1 MPKSSSFSPQSE
13 GVPLSLASILLFEVD
28 PELRSTR
35 HLLLSSLEHPVL
47 AICSYAEVIKLSA
60 ESNCRLVVIGVTPNE
75 HEAVRIACHVRREWP
90 AAKILLLGQASA
102 FDDPLYDESVMPA
115 GNPAGVVEA
124 ARRLLGTEPE
134 NVS

>member
-1 MPKSSSFSPQSE
+1 MPKSSSLPPQSN

-35 HLLLSSLEHPVL
+35 HLLLSSLDHPVL
-47 AICSYAEVIKLSA
+47 AACSYTDVVKLSA

-75 HEAVRIACHVRREWP
+75 HEAVRIAGHVRRASP
-90 AAKILLLGQASA
+90 AAKILLLGPSA
-102 FDDPLYDESVMPA
+102 GFDDPLYDESVMPA

-124 ARRLLGTEPE
+124 SRRLLGTESE
-134 NVS
+134 TI